1 MKTKS
6 ILILSIGLA
15 LLPAAASGQIESKS
29 VRYIRLKNLE
39 RDWTGKKIRFVAPLS
54 GMVKGVLLK
63 VTDTDLI
70 LSGKSGNATYR
81 HEGVEKI
88 EVLPGMVDMIMVT
101 GISLLGALSGILA
114 TEMLIATPG
123 KGVHGA
129 AGSLGI
135 IGGFMAG
142 NRAFYKPFMID
153 ISGRAL

>member
-15 LLPAAASGQIESKS
+15 LLPATASGQIESES

-39 RDWTGKKIRFVAPLS
+39 RDWSGKKVRFVAPLS
-54 GMVKGVLLK
+54 GTVKGVLLK
-63 VTDTDLI
+63 VTDTDFV
-70 LSGKSGNATYR
+70 LSAKSGNSTYL

-101 GISLLGALSGILA
+101 GVSLLGALSGILV

-123 KGVHGA
+123 KGVYGA

-142 NRAFYKPFMID
+142 KRAFYKPFTID
-153 ISGRAL
+153 ISSRAL